1 MQPEGKGHMSSFIDL
16 ATPAELALDFSRW
29 VGDIIL
35 IPEKRPKMTDLLLQ
49 CPFWKLPAQNP
60 TFLLSLLLTEI
71 LQPCL
76 LGGLSPFP
84 RGMGKVAVAFP
95 TGSLAQI
102 SESST
107 F

>member
-16 ATPAELALDFSRW
+16 VTPAELALDFSRW

-35 IPEKRPKMTDLLLQ
+35 IPGKLPKMTDLLLP
-49 CPFWKLPAQNP
+49 CPFRKLPAQHP
-60 TFLLSLLLTEI
+60 TFLLPLLLTGI

-84 RGMGKVAVAFP
+84 
-95 TGSLAQI
+95 
-102 SESST
+102 
-107 F
+107 

>member
-1 MQPEGKGHMSSFIDL
+1 MQPKGKGHMSSFIDL
-16 ATPAELALDFSRW
+16 VTPAELALDFSRE
-29 VGDIIL
+29 VGNIIP
-35 IPEKRPKMTDLLLQ
+35 IPKKPPKMTDLLLP
-49 CPFWKLPAQNP
+49 CPFWKLPTQHP
-60 TFLLSLLLTEI
+60 TFLLPLLLTGI

-76 LGGLSPFP
+76 LGGLSPFS

-107 F
+107 I

>member
-1 MQPEGKGHMSSFIDL
+1 MSSFIDL

-29 VGDIIL
+29 VSDIIL
-35 IPEKRPKMTDLLLQ
+35 IPEKLPKMTDRLLPR
-49 CPFWKLPAQNP
+49 PFWKLPAQHP
-60 TFLLSLLLTEI
+60 TFLLPLLLTGI

-84 RGMGKVAVAFP
+84 RGMGEVTVAFP

-102 SESST
+102 PESST